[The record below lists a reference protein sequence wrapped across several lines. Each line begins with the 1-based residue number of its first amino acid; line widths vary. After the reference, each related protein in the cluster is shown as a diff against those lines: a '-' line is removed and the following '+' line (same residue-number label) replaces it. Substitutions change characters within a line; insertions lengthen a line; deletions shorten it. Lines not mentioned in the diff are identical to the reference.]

1 MSSYEPSR
9 QPLIVVTYTFLNF
22 IHKWTQNDVMFR
34 HEKKKN
40 LNLKIKTTL
49 ELKQIM

>member
-34 HEKKKN
+34 QGKKKN
-40 LNLKIKTTL
+40 LKLKIRKTL
-49 ELKQIM
+49 